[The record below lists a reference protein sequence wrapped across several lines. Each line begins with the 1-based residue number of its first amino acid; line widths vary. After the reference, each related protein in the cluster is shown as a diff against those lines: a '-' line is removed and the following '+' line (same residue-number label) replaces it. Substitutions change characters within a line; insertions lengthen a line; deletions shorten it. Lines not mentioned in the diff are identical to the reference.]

1 MNSGFPGGV
10 PDFYSGGRALPN
22 IMSGGAFNANLNSQQ
37 QFSFRSPLARLPL
50 DPTAQIR
57 RPDFIGKRSLAEF
70 QQQNQGMGFYPRNVK
85 QRPAGSYPEMSSGN
99 PWYGL
104 SILNHHRLQPLSLLN
119 RNGGTNGS
127 VGAPIPIPGPNVSSS
142 NSGSGQEESARD
154 QSEKSLMMSHKLQE
168 LEKQLLGDDD
178 DDDDSDTVAS
188 AVTDSKWSDAIQGLI
203 GPARKPISPSPT
215 SSSSSCSSTS
225 ASPPLPCP
233 KQALVDAAAAIS
245 DGRPAAAAEMLARVL
260 QQAANRQGTPE
271 QRLAAYMAAALM
283 PRVGPA
289 RPAPETHGKEGAA
302 AAQMLYDA
310 SPPFKLGFMA
320 ANLAI
325 LEATAE
331 QGLGRRIHVVDFD
344 IGQGGQYVHLLHAL
358 AAKVKAAE
366 PQTRHGASLKITAVL
381 DNLTAGA
388 GAEQK
393 LNIVGEGL
401 RALANRIGVRLVFS
415 VKKLEIVELTR
426 ERLGVAEGEGEAL
439 AVNFA
444 FRLYRLPDES
454 VTTENLRDEML
465 RQVRGLSP
473 EVVAVVEQEVNTNTA
488 TLAARV
494 RDAWEYYGLLLDS
507 LELTLARDSP
517 DRVRIEEGLGRR
529 MVNAVACEGM
539 DRVERCEVFGKWQA
553 RMGMAGFQP
562 RQVSRLVVESLRA
575 KVNSGTRGNPGFTVN
590 EESGGVGFGW
600 MGRNLTVASAWR

>member
-1 MNSGFPGGV
+1 MNSGFPGGF
-10 PDFYSGGRALPN
+10 PDFFSSGRALPST
-22 IMSGGAFNANLNSQQ
+22 MSGGAFNANLNSQQ
-37 QFSFRSPLARLPL
+37 QFSFRSPLAGLPP
-50 DPTAQIR
+50 DRTAQIR

-70 QQQNQGMGFYPRNVK
+70 QQQNQGLGFYPRNVK
-85 QRPAGSYPEMSSGN
+85 QRPAGSYPEMFSGN
-99 PWYGL
+99 PRYGL
-104 SILNHHRLQPLSLLN
+104 SILNHHRLQPLSILN
-119 RNGGTNGS
+119 RNGGNNGS
-127 VGAPIPIPGPNVSSS
+127 VGAPNQIPGPNMRLGASSS
-142 NSGSGQEESARD
+142 SSGSGQEESARD

-178 DDDDSDTVAS
+178 DSDTVAS

-203 GPARKPISPSPT
+203 GPDRKPISPSPT

-225 ASPPLPCP
+225 ASPPLPCA

-245 DGRPAAAAEMLARVL
+245 DGRPEAAAEMLARIL
-260 QQAANRQGTPE
+260 QQVANTRGTPE

-289 RPAPETHGKEGAA
+289 RPAPETHGKEHAA

-366 PQTRHGASLKITAVL
+366 PPMRDGASLKITAV
-381 DNLTAGA
+381 
-388 GAEQK
+388 
-393 LNIVGEGL
+393 
-401 RALANRIGVRLVFS
+401 
-415 VKKLEIVELTR
+415 
-426 ERLGVAEGEGEAL
+426 
-439 AVNFA
+439 
-444 FRLYRLPDES
+444 
-454 VTTENLRDEML
+454 
-465 RQVRGLSP
+465 
-473 EVVAVVEQEVNTNTA
+473 
-488 TLAARV
+488 
-494 RDAWEYYGLLLDS
+494 
-507 LELTLARDSP
+507 
-517 DRVRIEEGLGRR
+517 EGLGRR
-529 MVNAVACEGM
+529 MVNAVACEGR
-539 DRVERCEVFGKWQA
+539 DRVERCEVFGKWRA

-562 RQVSRLVVESLRA
+562 RQVSQLVVESLKA

-590 EESGGVGFGW
+590 EESGGVAFGW
-600 MGRNLTVASAWR
+600 KGRNLTVASAWR